1 MTFAPSETSRIVMVP
16 IIDDSIGVEVEQFT
30 AQLSVPPGQS
40 GVVLGEDIA
49 TVEITDDDRKLYRY
63 HGFFHSFC
71 YVGVVSK
78 IHMV

>member
-1 MTFAPSETSRIVMVP
+1 MVP

-49 TVEITDDDRKLYRY
+49 TIEITDDDRKLY
-63 HGFFHSFC
+63 
-71 YVGVVSK
+71 
-78 IHMV
+78 

>member
-16 IIDDSIGVEVEQFT
+16 IIDDSIGEEVEQFT

-40 GVVLGEDIA
+40 GVVLGA
-49 TVEITDDDRKLYRY
+49 NTTTVEITDDRKLYRY

>member
-16 IIDDSIGVEVEQFT
+16 IIDDSIGEEVEQFT

-49 TVEITDDDRKLYRY
+49 TVEITDDRKLYRH

-71 YVGVVSK
+71 YVAVVSK